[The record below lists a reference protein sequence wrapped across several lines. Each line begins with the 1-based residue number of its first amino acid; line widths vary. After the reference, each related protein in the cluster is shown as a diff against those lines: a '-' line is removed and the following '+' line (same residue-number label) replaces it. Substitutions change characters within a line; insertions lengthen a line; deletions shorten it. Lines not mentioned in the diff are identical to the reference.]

1 MYCWHILKS
10 FQQTFYHVAN
20 YLLQCIQSHNL
31 IYFYFY
37 IFVQELFSVS
47 WKTFHII
54 EYFFTSSKQPL
65 TGFKLVFSIVPYV
78 ICLPYPLGHG
88 TVKKL
93 SNKKWFCF
101 FFSFSGMCKSHHL
114 VECHATIINSS
125 FICFLNAL
133 GCLYL

>member
-1 MYCWHILKS
+1 MLLTIYCNAFKVII
-10 FQQTFYHVAN
+10 
-20 YLLQCIQSHNL
+20 CEI
-31 IYFYFY
+31 
-37 IFVQELFSVS
+37 VQELFSVS
-47 WKTFHII
+47 WKTFRII

-101 FFSFSGMCKSHHL
+101 FFLIFWHVQIPPSC
-114 VECHATIINSS
+114 
-125 FICFLNAL
+125 
-133 GCLYL
+133 